1 MAELRYPRFNNIYAS
16 REDAISKLDNLS
28 RSYAEPV
35 TIRYYNSE
43 NKICVILAMYKSDK
57 PGDYVINFDEDTGFS
72 GNISADDLEESFGDS
87 LELIV
92 DEETG
97 KKVLDIKVDNS
108 TIAKNEDGSLSIKNV
123 YGGSF

>member
-87 LELIV
+87 LELVV

-108 TIAKNEDGSLSIKNV
+108 TIAKSEDGSLSIKNV

>member
-72 GNISADDLEESFGDS
+72 GDISADSLEDSFSDS
-87 LELIV
+87 LELVV
-92 DEETG
+92 DETG
-97 KKVLDIKVDNS
+97 KKVLDIKVDNN
-108 TIAKNEDGSLSIKNV
+108 TITKNEDGSLGIKNV